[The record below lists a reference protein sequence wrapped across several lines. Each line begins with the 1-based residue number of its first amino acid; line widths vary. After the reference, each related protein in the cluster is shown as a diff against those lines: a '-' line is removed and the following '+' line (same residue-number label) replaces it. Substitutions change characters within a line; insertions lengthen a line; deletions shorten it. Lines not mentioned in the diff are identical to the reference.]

1 MYLSK
6 TLYPL
11 LSTGSIQEDPSQHI
25 GKIVDWGEKNIHK
38 QTKAS
43 RHFILC

>member
-1 MYLSK
+1 MTLIK

-11 LSTGSIQEDPSQHI
+11 LSAGSIQEDPSRHI
-25 GKIVDWGEKNIHK
+25 GKIVDWDKKNIHK
-38 QTKAS
+38 QAKVS